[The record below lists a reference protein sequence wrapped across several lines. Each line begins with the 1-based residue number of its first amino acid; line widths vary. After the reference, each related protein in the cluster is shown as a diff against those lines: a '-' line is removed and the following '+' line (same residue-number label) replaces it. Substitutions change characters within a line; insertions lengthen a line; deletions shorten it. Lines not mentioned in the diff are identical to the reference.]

1 MTPTRNGE
9 VIFSEKISSG
19 YPVPSKTV
27 TYDDTETID
36 LDNIPLEGGVL
47 IKTLALSVDPYFRGL
62 MAETTDVPGF
72 VLGQPLISYGIGVVL
87 RSDSPECIPGVHVYG
102 MLPHHDYALLHPST
116 ISTLRKIVK
125 HPHLSWATY
134 LGAAGMPGLTAFS
147 GWMEYAPRNGK
158 GLTAFVTA
166 ASGPVGSM
174 VVQLAKQDGYKVI
187 ASAGSD
193 DKVDFIKSIG
203 ADVAFNY
210 KTEDTEDVLSEHG
223 PIDVYWDNVG
233 GKTLESALAN
243 ANLGA
248 RFIECGMVSG
258 YNSEPYGVKNLRL
271 LYTKHITLYGFTVM
285 ILGEKYLEEFLAKIP
300 LQLASGQ
307 LQHKEDLTYGLDKV
321 GDTILAVQKG
331 ENRGKA
337 VIVVA
342 EE

>member
-147 GWMEYAPRNGK
+147 GWMEYAPRNG
-158 GLTAFVTA
+158 
-166 ASGPVGSM
+166 
-174 VVQLAKQDGYKVI
+174 VI